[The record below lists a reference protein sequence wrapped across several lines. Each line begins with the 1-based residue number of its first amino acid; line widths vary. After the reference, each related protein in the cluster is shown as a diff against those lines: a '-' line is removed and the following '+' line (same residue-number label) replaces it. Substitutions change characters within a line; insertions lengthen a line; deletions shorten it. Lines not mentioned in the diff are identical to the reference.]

1 MSFALISVL
10 MHAPVGDDAILVAR
24 EFAGVAANGD
34 RKSLDW

>member
-10 MHAPVGDDAILVAR
+10 MHAPVGDEAIFVAS
-24 EFAGVAANGD
+24 ELAGVAASGD